1 MNQKSDSKRYKF
13 ALTAEFSTVYENGCV
28 QTLPATSKLIFRQRR
43 QSCTYNC
50 FQRTDQKFDGKKS
63 NME

>member
-28 QTLPATSKLIFRQRR
+28 QTLPATSKLIFR
-43 QSCTYNC
+43 
-50 FQRTDQKFDGKKS
+50 
-63 NME
+63 